1 MRKKECIALIL
12 AGGQGS
18 RLGVLT
24 KKVAKPAVNFGGKY
38 RIIDFPL
45 SNCTNS
51 NIDTVGV
58 LTQYQPLELNSYI
71 GSGQPW
77 DLDRSF
83 GGVYLLPP
91 YMKAEAGTWYKGT
104 ANAIYQNM
112 NFIQMFNPD
121 YVLILSG
128 DHIYKMNYAKMLD
141 FHIENNADA
150 TISCIKVPWDQ
161 ASRFGIMKT
170 DKMLRITEFFEKPKN
185 PVSNM
190 ASMGVYVFKW
200 EVLKEYLI
208 KDEEDSR
215 SSNDFGK
222 NVIPTMLNDGKRM
235 FAYNFKGYWKD
246 VGTVYSL
253 WEANMELLHKKP
265 GMNLFDRSWRIY
277 SKNAI
282 QPPHYTADGAVI
294 KDSMITEGSVIYGKV
309 KNSVISSGVKIG
321 KNTVIE
327 DSVLFPSVVVEDN
340 CVIKKAIIGERSV
353 VRQNSKIGVD
363 DTVEGQTPSKMC
375 SDGIV
380 LIGADIVVKSGSDI
394 AKNVMVE

>member
-1 MRKKECIALIL
+1 MQNKDCIALIL

-91 YMKAEAGTWYKGT
+91 YMKSESGTWYKGT
-104 ANAIYQNM
+104 ANAIFQNM
-112 NFIQMFNPD
+112 NFIQMFNPRN
-121 YVLILSG
+121 VLILSG
-128 DHIYKMNYAKMLD
+128 DHIYKMNYAKMLEAHNKSD
-141 FHIENNADA
+141 ADV
-150 TISCIKVPWDQ
+150 TISCIRVPWDQ
-161 ASRFGIMKT
+161 ANRFGIMET
-170 DKMLRITEFFEKPKN
+170 DRNLRIKNFFEKPEN
-185 PVSNM
+185 PISSM
-190 ASMGVYVFKW
+190 ASMGVYIFKW
-200 EVLKEYLI
+200 EILKDYLV
-208 KDEEDSR
+208 KDEQDEK

-222 NVIPTMLNDGKRM
+222 NIIPKMLKDGRRM
-235 FAYNFKGYWKD
+235 YAYKFKGYWKD
-246 VGTVYSL
+246 VGTIYSL

-265 GMNLFDRSWRIY
+265 AMNLFDKGWRIY

-282 QPPHYTADGAVI
+282 QPPHYTAEGAVI
-294 KDSMITEGSVIYGKV
+294 KDSMVTEGSVIYGKV
-309 KNSVISSGVKIG
+309 KNSIISSGVRIG
-321 KNTVIE
+321 KNSTVE
-327 DSVLFPSVVVEDN
+327 DSVLFPGVVIEDE
-340 CVIKKAIIGERSV
+340 CIVKKAIIGERSV
-353 VRQNSKIGVD
+353 VMEGSQIGVD
-363 DTVEGQTPSKMC
+363 DNIVGQTPSKMC

-380 LIGADIVVKSGSDI
+380 LIGTDLIIESGTKI

>member
-222 NVIPTMLNDGKRM
+222 NVIPTMLHDGKRM

>member
-222 NVIPTMLNDGKRM
+222 NVIPTMLHDGKRM

-380 LIGADIVVKSGSDI
+380 LIGADIVVKSGSNI

>member
-128 DHIYKMNYAKMLD
+128 DYIYKMNYAKMLD

-208 KDEEDSR
+208 KDEEDPR

-222 NVIPTMLNDGKRM
+222 NVIPTMLHDGKRM

-282 QPPHYTADGAVI
+282 QPPHYTAEGAVI

-353 VRQNSKIGVD
+353 VRQNSRIGVED
-363 DTVEGQTPSKMC
+363 MIEGQIPSKMC

-380 LIGADIVVKSGSDI
+380 LIGSDIVVKSGSDI

>member
-1 MRKKECIALIL
+1 MQKKECIALIL

-91 YMKAEAGTWYKGT
+91 YMKSESGEWYKGT

-112 NFIQMFNPD
+112 NFIQMYNPD
-121 YVLILSG
+121 HVLILSG
-128 DHIYKMNYAKMLD
+128 DHIYKMNYSKMLD
-141 FHIENNADA
+141 FHIKNNADA
-150 TISCIKVPWDQ
+150 TISCIDVPWEQ
-161 ASRFGIMKT
+161 ANRFGIMET
-170 DKMLRITEFFEKPKN
+170 DKNMRIVQFHEKPLT

-190 ASMGVYVFKW
+190 ASMGVYIFKW
-200 EVLKEYLI
+200 TVLKDYLM
-208 KDEEDSR
+208 KDEMDPA

-222 NVIPTMLNDGKRM
+222 NVIPTMLSEGLRI
-235 FAYNFKGYWKD
+235 FAYKFKGYWKD
-246 VGTVYSL
+246 VGTIQSL
-253 WEANMELLHKKP
+253 WEANMELLYKKP
-265 GMNLFDRSWRIY
+265 AMNMFDKGWKIY

-282 QPPHYTADGAVI
+282 QPPHYVADGAVI
-294 KDSMITEGSVIYGKV
+294 KDSLVTEGSVIYGKV
-309 KNSVISSGVKIG
+309 KNSIISSGVKIG
-321 KNTVIE
+321 KNAVIE
-327 DSVLFPSVVVEDN
+327 NSVLFPGVVIEEG
-340 CVIKKAIIGERSV
+340 CIIKKAMIGERTV
-353 VRQNSKIGVD
+353 IREKCEIGVAEKINGQEPSKI
-363 DTVEGQTPSKMC
+363 C
-375 SDGIV
+375 SEGIV
-380 LIGADIVVKSGSDI
+380 LIGPDLVIDKGTKI

>member
-222 NVIPTMLNDGKRM
+222 NVIPTMLHDGKRM

-353 VRQNSKIGVD
+353 VRQNSRIGVED
-363 DTVEGQTPSKMC
+363 MIEGQIPSKMC

-380 LIGADIVVKSGSDI
+380 LIGADIVVKSGSNI

>member
-208 KDEEDSR
+208 KDEEDPR

-222 NVIPTMLNDGKRM
+222 NVIPTMLHDGKRM

-282 QPPHYTADGAVI
+282 QPPHYTAEGAVI

-353 VRQNSKIGVD
+353 VRQNSRIGVED
-363 DTVEGQTPSKMC
+363 MIEGQIPSKMC

-380 LIGADIVVKSGSDI
+380 LIGSDIVVKSGSDI

>member
-1 MRKKECIALIL
+1 MRNKDCIALIL

-91 YMKAEAGTWYKGT
+91 YMKSEAGIWYKGT

-112 NFIQMFNPD
+112 DFIQMFNPKN
-121 YVLILSG
+121 VLILSG

-141 FHIENNADA
+141 FHNENNADA

-161 ASRFGIMKT
+161 ADRFGIMET
-170 DKMLRITEFFEKPKN
+170 DKSMRISNFFEKPKN

-190 ASMGVYVFKW
+190 ASMGVYIFKW
-200 EVLKEYLI
+200 EVLKNYLI
-208 KDEEDSR
+208 KDEADLS

-222 NVIPTMLNDGKRM
+222 NIIPTMLHDGQKM
-235 FAYNFKGYWKD
+235 FAYKFKGYWKD
-246 VGTVYSL
+246 VGTIYSL

-265 GMNLFDRSWRIY
+265 AMNLFDKGWRIY

-282 QPPHYTADGAVI
+282 QPPHYTAQGAII

-309 KNSVISSGVKIG
+309 KNSIISSGVKIG
-321 KNTVIE
+321 KNSIVE
-327 DSVLFPSVVVEDN
+327 DSVLFPSVVIEEN

-353 VRQNSKIGVD
+353 IMDNSKIGVED
-363 DTVEGQTPSKMC
+363 AIEGQVPSKMC

-380 LIGADIVVKSGSDI
+380 LIGSDLIVESGSNI

>member
-1 MRKKECIALIL
+1 MQKKECIALIL

-18 RLGVLT
+18 RLGILT

-91 YMKAEAGTWYKGT
+91 YMKSESGEWYKGT

-112 NFIQMFNPD
+112 NFIQMYNPD
-121 YVLILSG
+121 HILILSG
-128 DHIYKMNYAKMLD
+128 DHIYKMNYSKMLD
-141 FHIENNADA
+141 FHIKNNADA
-150 TISCIKVPWDQ
+150 TISCIDVPWEQ
-161 ASRFGIMKT
+161 ASRFGIMET
-170 DKMLRITEFFEKPKN
+170 DQNMRIVKFYEKPLT

-190 ASMGVYVFKW
+190 ASMGVYIFKW
-200 EVLKEYLI
+200 TVLKNYLI
-208 KDEEDSR
+208 KDEMDTA

-222 NVIPTMLNDGKRM
+222 NVIPTMLSEDLRI
-235 FAYNFKGYWKD
+235 FAYKFKGYWKD
-246 VGTVYSL
+246 VGTIQSL
-253 WEANMELLHKKP
+253 WEANMELLYKKP
-265 GMNLFDRSWRIY
+265 AMNMFDKGWKIY

-282 QPPHYTADGAVI
+282 QPPHYVADGAVI
-294 KDSMITEGSVIYGKV
+294 KDSLVTEGSVIYGKV
-309 KNSVISSGVKIG
+309 KNSIISSGVKIG
-321 KNTVIE
+321 KNAVIE
-327 DSVLFPSVVVEDN
+327 NSVLFPGVVVEEG
-340 CVIKKAIIGERSV
+340 CTIKKAMIGERTVISERCEIGV
-353 VRQNSKIGVD
+353 AENISGQEPSKI
-363 DTVEGQTPSKMC
+363 C

-380 LIGADIVVKSGSDI
+380 LIGPDLVIGKGTKI

>member
-208 KDEEDSR
+208 KDEEDPR

-222 NVIPTMLNDGKRM
+222 NVIPTMLHDGKRM

-353 VRQNSKIGVD
+353 VRQNSRIGVED
-363 DTVEGQTPSKMC
+363 MIEGQIPSKMC

-380 LIGADIVVKSGSDI
+380 LIGADIVVKSESNI

>member
-1 MRKKECIALIL
+1 MQKKECIALIL

-91 YMKAEAGTWYKGT
+91 YMKSESGEWYKGT

-112 NFIQMFNPD
+112 NFIQMYNPD
-121 YVLILSG
+121 HILILSG
-128 DHIYKMNYAKMLD
+128 DHIYKMNYSKMLD
-141 FHIENNADA
+141 FHIKNNADA
-150 TISCIKVPWDQ
+150 TISCIDVPWEQ
-161 ASRFGIMKT
+161 ASRFGIMET
-170 DKMLRITEFFEKPKN
+170 DQNMRIVKFYEKPLT

-190 ASMGVYVFKW
+190 ASMGVYIFKW
-200 EVLKEYLI
+200 TVLKNYLI
-208 KDEEDSR
+208 KDEMDTA

-222 NVIPTMLNDGKRM
+222 NVIPTMLSEDLRI
-235 FAYNFKGYWKD
+235 FAYKFKGYWKD
-246 VGTVYSL
+246 VGTIQSL
-253 WEANMELLHKKP
+253 WEANMELLYKKP
-265 GMNLFDRSWRIY
+265 AMNMFDKGWKIY

-282 QPPHYTADGAVI
+282 QPPHYVADGAVI
-294 KDSMITEGSVIYGKV
+294 KDSLVTEGSVIYGKV
-309 KNSVISSGVKIG
+309 KNSIISSGVKIG
-321 KNTVIE
+321 KNAVIE
-327 DSVLFPSVVVEDN
+327 NSVLFPGVVVEEG
-340 CVIKKAIIGERSV
+340 CTIKKAMIGERTVISERCEIGV
-353 VRQNSKIGVD
+353 AENISGQEPSKI
-363 DTVEGQTPSKMC
+363 C

-380 LIGADIVVKSGSDI
+380 LIGPDLVIGKGTKI

>member
-208 KDEEDSR
+208 KDEEDPR

-222 NVIPTMLNDGKRM
+222 NVIPTMLHDGKRM

-282 QPPHYTADGAVI
+282 QPPHYTAEGAVI

-380 LIGADIVVKSGSDI
+380 LIGADIVVKSESNI

>member
-128 DHIYKMNYAKMLD
+128 DHIYKMNYAKMVD
-141 FHIENNADA
+141 FKSKRLHSYNI
-150 TISCIKVPWDQ
+150 
-161 ASRFGIMKT
+161 F
-170 DKMLRITEFFEKPKN
+170 
-185 PVSNM
+185 
-190 ASMGVYVFKW
+190 ASM
-200 EVLKEYLI
+200 
-208 KDEEDSR
+208 
-215 SSNDFGK
+215 SN
-222 NVIPTMLNDGKRM
+222 
-235 FAYNFKGYWKD
+235 
-246 VGTVYSL
+246 
-253 WEANMELLHKKP
+253 
-265 GMNLFDRSWRIY
+265 
-277 SKNAI
+277 
-282 QPPHYTADGAVI
+282 
-294 KDSMITEGSVIYGKV
+294 
-309 KNSVISSGVKIG
+309 
-321 KNTVIE
+321 
-327 DSVLFPSVVVEDN
+327 
-340 CVIKKAIIGERSV
+340 
-353 VRQNSKIGVD
+353 
-363 DTVEGQTPSKMC
+363 
-375 SDGIV
+375 
-380 LIGADIVVKSGSDI
+380 
-394 AKNVMVE
+394 

>member
-1 MRKKECIALIL
+1 MHNKECIALIL

-38 RIIDFPL
+38 KIIDFTL

-91 YMKAEAGTWYKGT
+91 YMKSETAIWYKGT
-104 ANAIYQNM
+104 ANAIYQNI
-112 NFIQMFNPD
+112 NFIQMFNPRN
-121 YVLILSG
+121 VLILSG
-128 DHIYKMNYAKMLD
+128 DHVYKMDYSKMLD
-141 FHIENNADA
+141 FHNANNADA
-150 TISCIKVPWDQ
+150 TISCIRVPWDQ
-161 ASRFGIMKT
+161 ANRFGIMET
-170 DKMLRITEFFEKPKN
+170 DKTMRIKEFYEKPQN

-190 ASMGVYVFKW
+190 ASMGVYIFKW
-200 EVLKEYLI
+200 ETLMDYLI
-208 KDEEDSR
+208 KDEADTK

-222 NVIPTMLNDGKRM
+222 DIIPKMLHDAKKM
-235 FAYNFKGYWKD
+235 FAYKFKGYWKD
-246 VGTVYSL
+246 VGTIYSL
-253 WEANMELLHKKP
+253 WESNMELLRKKP
-265 GMNLFDRSWRIY
+265 AMNLFDKGWRIY

-282 QPPHYTADGAVI
+282 QPPHYTAEGASI

-309 KNSVISSGVKIG
+309 KNCIISSGVRIG
-321 KNTVIE
+321 KNSIVE
-327 DSVLFPSVVVEDN
+327 DSVLFPGVVVEEN
-340 CVIKKAIIGERSV
+340 CIIKKTIIGERSV
-353 VRQNSKIGVD
+353 VMDNCKIGVD
-363 DTVEGQTPSKMC
+363 DEVKGQTPSKIC
-375 SDGIV
+375 SEGIV
-380 LIGADIVVKSGSDI
+380 LIGPDLIIDSGMSI

>member
-208 KDEEDSR
+208 KDEEDPR

-222 NVIPTMLNDGKRM
+222 NVIPTMLHDGKRM

-353 VRQNSKIGVD
+353 VRQNSRIGVED
-363 DTVEGQTPSKMC
+363 MIEGQIPSKMC

-380 LIGADIVVKSGSDI
+380 LIGSDIVVKSGSDI

>member
-208 KDEEDSR
+208 KDEEDPR

-222 NVIPTMLNDGKRM
+222 NVIPTMLHDGKRM

-380 LIGADIVVKSGSDI
+380 LIGADIVVKSGSNI

>member
-1 MRKKECIALIL
+1 MQNKDCIALIL

-91 YMKAEAGTWYKGT
+91 YMKSESGTWYKGT
-104 ANAIYQNM
+104 ANAIFQNM
-112 NFIQMFNPD
+112 NFIQMFNPRN
-121 YVLILSG
+121 VLILSG
-128 DHIYKMNYAKMLD
+128 DHIYKMNYAKMLEAHNKSD
-141 FHIENNADA
+141 ADV
-150 TISCIKVPWDQ
+150 TISCIRVPWDQ
-161 ASRFGIMKT
+161 ANRFGIMET
-170 DKMLRITEFFEKPKN
+170 DRNLRIKNFFEKPEN
-185 PVSNM
+185 PISNM
-190 ASMGVYVFKW
+190 ASMGVYIFKW
-200 EVLKEYLI
+200 EILKDYLV
-208 KDEEDSR
+208 KDEQDEK

-222 NVIPTMLNDGKRM
+222 NIIPKMLKDGRRM
-235 FAYNFKGYWKD
+235 YAYKFKGYWKD
-246 VGTVYSL
+246 VGTIYSL

-265 GMNLFDRSWRIY
+265 AMNLFDKGWRIY

-282 QPPHYTADGAVI
+282 QPPHYTAKGAVI
-294 KDSMITEGSVIYGKV
+294 KDSMVTEGSVIYGKV
-309 KNSVISSGVKIG
+309 KNSIISSGVRIG
-321 KNTVIE
+321 KNSTVE
-327 DSVLFPSVVVEDN
+327 DSVLFPGVVIEDE
-340 CVIKKAIIGERSV
+340 CIVKKAIIGERSV
-353 VRQNSKIGVD
+353 VMEGSQIGVD
-363 DTVEGQTPSKMC
+363 DKILGQTPSKMC

-380 LIGADIVVKSGSDI
+380 LIGTDLIIESGTKI

>member
-1 MRKKECIALIL
+1 
-12 AGGQGS
+12 
-18 RLGVLT
+18 
-24 KKVAKPAVNFGGKY
+24 
-38 RIIDFPL
+38 
-45 SNCTNS
+45 
-51 NIDTVGV
+51 
-58 LTQYQPLELNSYI
+58 
-71 GSGQPW
+71 
-77 DLDRSF
+77 
-83 GGVYLLPP
+83 
-91 YMKAEAGTWYKGT
+91 
-104 ANAIYQNM
+104 
-112 NFIQMFNPD
+112 
-121 YVLILSG
+121 
-128 DHIYKMNYAKMLD
+128 
-141 FHIENNADA
+141 
-150 TISCIKVPWDQ
+150 
-161 ASRFGIMKT
+161 
-170 DKMLRITEFFEKPKN
+170 
-185 PVSNM
+185 
-190 ASMGVYVFKW
+190 VYVFKW

-208 KDEEDSR
+208 KDEEDPR

-222 NVIPTMLNDGKRM
+222 NVIPTMLHDGKRM

-282 QPPHYTADGAVI
+282 QPPHYTAEGAVI

-353 VRQNSKIGVD
+353 VRQNSRIGVED
-363 DTVEGQTPSKMC
+363 MIEGQIPSKMC

-380 LIGADIVVKSGSDI
+380 LIGSDIVVKSGSDI

>member
-1 MRKKECIALIL
+1 
-12 AGGQGS
+12 
-18 RLGVLT
+18 
-24 KKVAKPAVNFGGKY
+24 
-38 RIIDFPL
+38 
-45 SNCTNS
+45 
-51 NIDTVGV
+51 
-58 LTQYQPLELNSYI
+58 
-71 GSGQPW
+71 
-77 DLDRSF
+77 
-83 GGVYLLPP
+83 
-91 YMKAEAGTWYKGT
+91 
-104 ANAIYQNM
+104 M

-128 DHIYKMNYAKMLD
+128 DHIYKMNYAKMVD

-170 DKMLRITEFFEKPKN
+170 DKTLRITEFFEKPKN

-208 KDEEDSR
+208 KDEEDPR

-222 NVIPTMLNDGKRM
+222 NVIPTMLHDGKRM

-353 VRQNSKIGVD
+353 VRQNSRIGVED
-363 DTVEGQTPSKMC
+363 MIEGQIPSKMC

-380 LIGADIVVKSGSDI
+380 LIGSDIVVKSGSDI

>member
-1 MRKKECIALIL
+1 MQKKECIALIL

-18 RLGVLT
+18 RLGILT

-91 YMKAEAGTWYKGT
+91 YMKSESGEWYKGT

-112 NFIQMFNPD
+112 NFIQMFNPEHI
-121 YVLILSG
+121 LILSG
-128 DHIYKMNYAKMLD
+128 DHIYKMNYSKMLD
-141 FHIENNADA
+141 FHIKNNADA
-150 TISCIKVPWDQ
+150 TISCIDVPWEQ
-161 ASRFGIMKT
+161 ASRFGIMET
-170 DKMLRITEFFEKPKN
+170 DQNMRIVKFYEKPAV

-190 ASMGVYVFKW
+190 ASMGVYIFKW
-200 EVLKEYLI
+200 TALKNYLI
-208 KDEEDSR
+208 KDEMDAS

-222 NVIPTMLNDGKRM
+222 NVIPTMLSEELRI
-235 FAYNFKGYWKD
+235 FAYKFKGYWKD
-246 VGTVYSL
+246 VGTIQSL
-253 WEANMELLHKKP
+253 WEANMELLYKKP
-265 GMNLFDRSWRIY
+265 AMNMFDKGWKIY

-282 QPPHYTADGAVI
+282 QPPHYVADGAVI
-294 KDSMITEGSVIYGKV
+294 KDSLVTEGSVIYGKV
-309 KNSVISSGVKIG
+309 KNSIISSGVKIG
-321 KNTVIE
+321 KDSVIE
-327 DSVLFPSVVVEDN
+327 NSVLFPGVVVEEG
-340 CVIKKAIIGERSV
+340 CTIKKAMIGERTVISEKCEIGV
-353 VRQNSKIGVD
+353 SEKISGQEPSKI
-363 DTVEGQTPSKMC
+363 C

-380 LIGADIVVKSGSDI
+380 LIGPDLVISKGAKI

>member
-170 DKMLRITEFFEKPKN
+170 DKTLRITEFFEKPKN

-208 KDEEDSR
+208 KDEEDPR

-222 NVIPTMLNDGKRM
+222 NVIPTMLHDGKRM

-380 LIGADIVVKSGSDI
+380 LIGADIVVKSESNI

>member
-170 DKMLRITEFFEKPKN
+170 DKTLRITEFFEKPKN

-208 KDEEDSR
+208 KDEEDPR

-222 NVIPTMLNDGKRM
+222 NVIPTMLHDGKRM

-353 VRQNSKIGVD
+353 VRQNSRIGVED
-363 DTVEGQTPSKMC
+363 MIEGQIPSKMC

-380 LIGADIVVKSGSDI
+380 LIGSDIVVKSGSDI

>member
-170 DKMLRITEFFEKPKN
+170 DKTLRITEFFEKPKN

-208 KDEEDSR
+208 KDEEDPR

-222 NVIPTMLNDGKRM
+222 NVIPTMLHDGKRM

-282 QPPHYTADGAVI
+282 QPPHYTAEGAVI

-353 VRQNSKIGVD
+353 VRQNSRIGVED
-363 DTVEGQTPSKMC
+363 MIEGQIPSKMC

-380 LIGADIVVKSGSDI
+380 LIGSDIVVKSGSDI

>member
-128 DHIYKMNYAKMLD
+128 DHIYKMNYAKMVD

-170 DKMLRITEFFEKPKN
+170 DKTLRITEFFEKPKN

-208 KDEEDSR
+208 KDEEDPR

-222 NVIPTMLNDGKRM
+222 NVIPTMLHDGKRM

-353 VRQNSKIGVD
+353 VRQNSRIGVED
-363 DTVEGQTPSKMC
+363 MIEGQIPSKMC

-380 LIGADIVVKSGSDI
+380 LIGADIVVKSGSNI

>member
-1 MRKKECIALIL
+1 MQNKDCIALIL

-91 YMKAEAGTWYKGT
+91 YMKSESGTWYKGT
-104 ANAIYQNM
+104 ANAIFQNM
-112 NFIQMFNPD
+112 NFIQMFNPRN
-121 YVLILSG
+121 VLILSG
-128 DHIYKMNYAKMLD
+128 DHIYKMNYAKMLEAHNKSD
-141 FHIENNADA
+141 ADV
-150 TISCIKVPWDQ
+150 TISCIRVPWDQ
-161 ASRFGIMKT
+161 ANRFGIMET
-170 DKMLRITEFFEKPKN
+170 DRNLRIKNFFEKPEN
-185 PVSNM
+185 PISNM
-190 ASMGVYVFKW
+190 ASMGVYIFKW
-200 EVLKEYLI
+200 EILKDYLV
-208 KDEEDSR
+208 KDEQDEK

-222 NVIPTMLNDGKRM
+222 NIIPKMLKDGRRM
-235 FAYNFKGYWKD
+235 YAYKFKGYWKD
-246 VGTVYSL
+246 VGTIYSL

-265 GMNLFDRSWRIY
+265 AMNLFDKGWRIY

-282 QPPHYTADGAVI
+282 QPPHYTAEGAVI
-294 KDSMITEGSVIYGKV
+294 KDSMVTEGSVIYGKV
-309 KNSVISSGVKIG
+309 KNSIISSGVRIG
-321 KNTVIE
+321 KNSTVE
-327 DSVLFPSVVVEDN
+327 DSVLFPGVVIEDE
-340 CVIKKAIIGERSV
+340 CIVKKAIIGERSV
-353 VRQNSKIGVD
+353 VMEGSQIGVD
-363 DTVEGQTPSKMC
+363 DFIKDQIPSKMC

-380 LIGADIVVKSGSDI
+380 LIGTDLIIESGTKI